1 MISTNSVMIHSTL
14 EGLWNADHSKRKE
27 QNFFLVAGPCV
38 TESTDLCLEVA
49 SQVKM
54 LCERLQIPYVFKASY
69 RKANRS
75 SLRSYTGP
83 GDEAGLQALSE
94 VRKQLSIPVLT
105 DIHEAHEAAMAAEV
119 ADVLQIPAFLCRQT
133 DLLQAAGATA
143 KGVNIKKGQFSS
155 AASMQFAVEKVLATG
170 NSKIWLTERGNSFGY
185 QDLVVDFRNIHD
197 MQQLNVP
204 VLMDVTHSLQI
215 PNQAIGVTGGRPELI
230 PLIARAA
237 VAAGADGLFLE
248 THPNPS
254 KALSDG
260 ANMLPL
266 SDLPQLLEVLVQIRK
281 AV

>member
-1 MISTNSVMIHSTL
+1 MVHTWL
-14 EGLWNADHSKRKE
+14 DGLWDAADAKTKGR
-27 QNFFLVAGPCV
+27 NFFLVAGPCV
-38 TESTDLCLEVA
+38 TESLDLCIDVAAQIREV
-49 SQVKM
+49 
-54 LCERLQIPYVFKASY
+54 CERLQIPYIFKASF

-75 SLRSYTGP
+75 SLQSYTGP
-83 GDEAGLQALSE
+83 GDDAGLQILSE
-94 VRKQLSIPVLT
+94 VRRQLMLPVLT
-105 DIHEAHEAAMAAEV
+105 DIHEAGEAAIAAEV

-133 DLLQAAGATA
+133 GLLQAAGATG

-155 AASMQFAVEKVLATG
+155 AASMQFAVEKVAATG
-170 NSKIWLTERGNSFGY
+170 NPKIWLTERGNSFGY

-197 MQQLNVP
+197 MQQLKVP

-215 PNQAIGVTGGRPELI
+215 PNQSAGVTGGRPELI

-237 VAAGADGLFLE
+237 VASGADGLFIE

-266 SDLPQLLEVLVQIRK
+266 NNLPQLLESLVKIRK
-281 AV
+281 ALLD

>member
-1 MISTNSVMIHSTL
+1 MIHGWL
-14 EGLWNADHSKRKE
+14 DELWNAEYAKTNGR
-27 QNFFLVAGPCV
+27 NFFLVAGPCV
-38 TESTDLCLEVA
+38 TESTELCIEVA
-49 SQVKM
+49 SQVKSV
-54 LCERLQIPYVFKASY
+54 CEHLNIPYIFKASY

-83 GDEAGLQALSE
+83 GDEAGLYALSE

-105 DIHEAHEAAMAAEV
+105 DIHEAGEAAIAAEV

-133 DLLQAAGATA
+133 ELLQAAGATA

-155 AASMQFAVEKVLATG
+155 AASMQFAVEKVAATG

-197 MQQLNVP
+197 MQQLKVP

-215 PNQAIGVTGGRPELI
+215 PNQPAGVTGGRPELI

-237 VAAGADGLFLE
+237 VAAGADGLFIE

-266 SDLPQLLEVLVQIRK
+266 HDLPQLLESLVKIRK
-281 AV
+281 ALSD